1 MSKLAD
7 KLIFAAASTVLAFSA
22 IAPASATT
30 WIVTDV
36 LTVSNDGGFGASSFH
51 DARGNVMSGSK
62 IADITGPAVGTYDDV
77 TGALDLTA
85 TVTQGSN
92 SFQLNASSTG
102 GFLFN
107 ATGWLASNNTLD
119 VTMNDDLNMPDS
131 SQILAGTVTE
141 LGFKLG
147 DVCCSGGINNSN
159 PNSFMQPGGDDDERW
174 MTLWGANSFNI
185 ATGQYD
191 YQTESTLGMDV
202 RIRLE
207 RAPTS
212 VEVPA
217 PAATVIFGF
226 GLIGL
231 AYMRRRKTV

>member
-1 MSKLAD
+1 
-7 KLIFAAASTVLAFSA
+7 AASSVLAFSA
-22 IAPASATT
+22 VAPASATT
-30 WIVTDV
+30 WLVTNV

-62 IADITGPAVGTYDDV
+62 IADISGSVFTGTAFGSYNDV
-77 TGALDLTA
+77 SGALTLTA
-85 TVTQGSN
+85 TVTQGTST
-92 SFQLNASSTG
+92 FQMNATSGG

-107 ATGWLASNNTLD
+107 ATGWLAANNTLD
-119 VTMNDDLNMPDS
+119 VSFTDDLDMPGS
-131 SQILAGTVTE
+131 VPTITMGTTTE
-141 LGFKLG
+141 VGFKLG

-159 PNSFMQPGGDDDERW
+159 PNSFMQPGGDADERW
-174 MTLWGANSFNI
+174 MTLWGANHFDLV
-185 ATGQYD
+185 TGNYD
-191 YQTESTLGMDV
+191 TNNTNNPESTLGMDI

-207 RAPTS
+207 RSTTTT
-212 VEVPA
+212 EVPA

>member
-1 MSKLAD
+1 MSKLVD
-7 KLIFAAASTVLAFSA
+7 KLIVAAASSVLAFSA

-30 WIVTDV
+30 WIVTNV
-36 LTVSNDGGFGASSFH
+36 LTVGNDGGFGASSFH
-51 DARGNVMSGSK
+51 DARGNVMSGSN
-62 IADITGPAVGTYDDV
+62 IANITGGAFGTYNDV

-85 TVTQGSN
+85 TVTQGAN
-92 SFQLNASSTG
+92 TFELNATSAG
-102 GFLFN
+102 GFNFN
-107 ATGWLASNNTLD
+107 ATGWLAANSTLNVSMNHD
-119 VTMNDDLNMPDS
+119 VAMPS
-131 SQILAGTVTE
+131 GSTLLSGTVTE

-159 PNSFMQPGGDDDERW
+159 PNSFMQPGSDDDERW

-207 RAPTS
+207 RGITS
-212 VEVPA
+212 TEVPA
-217 PAATVIFGF
+217 PAVTVIFGF